1 MKAKIMDAKVDSM
14 HTQAEE
20 LFARAESISRSQYP
34 LVVTLWVMLL
44 ALVMMANPS

>member
-1 MKAKIMDAKVDSM
+1 MDAEASSIE
-14 HTQAEE
+14 TQGKEH
-20 LFARAESISRSQYP
+20 FARAESISRSQYP